1 MLEKLFTFSA
11 LRDGKGGGR
20 VRLKMLHLTTPNK
33 FLARLWS
40 NGMAPDTPAATL
52 PGSPIIR
59 TSCGCELF
67 STPPTL
73 RLSDIPAT
81 LQVTLTCPNV
91 RLSGQLGCC
100 FCRLPLLLAGF
111 LCFFFAVFLFFL
123 ASFFGCRYLGQLV
136 PRLLSYASALSAVL
150 VLCSVLVGS
159 VVPRLLDR
167 VFSVVFYRK
176 NTTWVALW
184 PMLANKKLTKQ
195 YSPCACLRWPGCVQI
210 FPETPPE
217 SKPKPNKNRG
227 HQTSAQNLHTSLFW
241 LPASQKLILWTLF

>member
-111 LCFFFAVFLFFL
+111 LCFFLPFSFFFWPASSAAAILASLSQDFYPMRLHYLPFLF
-123 ASFFGCRYLGQLV
+123 
-136 PRLLSYASALSAVL
+136 
-150 VLCSVLVGS
+150 
-159 VVPRLLDR
+159 
-167 VFSVVFYRK
+167 
-176 NTTWVALW
+176 
-184 PMLANKKLTKQ
+184 
-195 YSPCACLRWPGCVQI
+195 CV
-210 FPETPPE
+210 
-217 SKPKPNKNRG
+217 
-227 HQTSAQNLHTSLFW
+227 LFW
-241 LPASQKLILWTLF
+241 SDLSSRASWTVCFLLYFIAKILLE

>member
-40 NGMAPDTPAATL
+40 NGIAPDTPAATL

-111 LCFFFAVFLFFL
+111 LCFFCRFPFF
-123 ASFFGCRYLGQLV
+123 SGQLL
-136 PRLLSYASALSAVL
+136 RLPLSWPACPKTFILCVCIICRS
-150 VLCSVLVGS
+150 CSVFCSGRICR
-159 VVPRLLDR
+159 PAPPGPC
-167 VFSVVFYRK
+167 VFCCI
-176 NTTWVALW
+176 L
-184 PMLANKKLTKQ
+184 
-195 YSPCACLRWPGCVQI
+195 
-210 FPETPPE
+210 
-217 SKPKPNKNRG
+217 
-227 HQTSAQNLHTSLFW
+227 
-241 LPASQKLILWTLF
+241 SQKYYLSSFMAHVGQ